1 VGKLNGNCLIA
12 IGGSIATAIFGVF
25 GIALLPKMEKANGK
39 RQLTG
44 GSRSI

>member
-1 VGKLNGNCLIA
+1 MQTVGAQLLA
-12 IGGSIATAIFGVF
+12 ALQQPFFGVF
-25 GIALLPKMEKANGK
+25 GGALLPKTESGK